1 MKKLIYTL
9 CLTAFVVACSED
21 QPASTEDLIAA
32 KDLDG
37 LKTQKEKKIKIL
49 NSLKVELSQI
59 NAAISDFDPSEKLV
73 LISMIEI
80 KPEKFDHFVEI
91 QANIKTRQNVLLYPE
106 FTGSLK
112 KIYVKEGQRVK
123 KGSLLAQID
132 DAGLK
137 NQLEQ
142 LQIQVELS
150 KTTYDRIQRLWKQNI
165 GSEMQLLQ
173 AKANYEAQ
181 LKSIEQLKKQL
192 QRTQILA
199 PFSGT
204 IDEIVANTGANLIPG
219 QTPVM
224 RIVNLKEMYTEANVP
239 ERYLSQIKVGTAATV
254 NIPMLNREYSTSIR
268 QTGNFINPNNRS
280 FRVETSLPNPDEM
293 IIPNLTCKL
302 KINDYTNPEALMVPL
317 RVIREDAS
325 GKKYIFK
332 LKSDGKKQVYLTEQD
347 FIQLGK
353 KGLDKIEVLD
363 GIQAGDLIVDEGA
376 IIVDNNQ
383 RVKNIQ

>member
-32 KDLDG
+32 KDLKG

-112 KIYVKEGQRVK
+112 KIYVKEGQRVQK
-123 KGSLLAQID
+123 RSLLAQID

-219 QTPVM
+219 KTPVM

-280 FRVETSLPNPDEM
+280 FRVETSLPNRDEM

-332 LKSDGKKQVYLTEQD
+332 LKSDGKKQVYLTEQV

-376 IIVDNNQ
+376 IIVENNQ

>member
-32 KDLDG
+32 KDLKG
-37 LKTQKEKKIKIL
+37 LKTQKEKKIKTL

-80 KPEKFDHFVEI
+80 KSEKFDHFVEI
-91 QANIKTRQNVLLYPE
+91 QANIKTRQNILLYPE

-112 KIYVKEGQRVK
+112 KIYVEEGQRVK

-173 AKANYEAQ
+173 AKANYESQ

-204 IDEIVANTGANLIPG
+204 IDEIVANTGTNLIPG

-254 NIPMLNREYSTSIR
+254 NIPVLNREYSTRVR
-268 QTGNFINPNNRS
+268 QKGNFINPNNRS
-280 FRVETSLPNPDEM
+280 FRVETFLPNRDEM

-302 KINDYTNPEALMVPL
+302 KINDYNNPEALMVPL

-332 LKSDGKKQVYLTEQD
+332 LKSDGKKQVYLTEQV

-376 IIVDNNQ
+376 IIVENNQ

>member
-21 QPASTEDLIAA
+21 QLASTEDLIAA
-32 KDLDG
+32 KDLKG

-112 KIYVKEGQRVK
+112 KIYVKEGQRVQK
-123 KGSLLAQID
+123 RSLLAQID

-219 QTPVM
+219 KTPVM

-280 FRVETSLPNPDEM
+280 FRVETSLPNRDEM

-332 LKSDGKKQVYLTEQD
+332 LKSDGKKQVYLTERV

-376 IIVDNNQ
+376 IIVENNQ

>member
-32 KDLDG
+32 KDLKG

-91 QANIKTRQNVLLYPE
+91 QANIKTRQNILLYPE

-112 KIYVKEGQRVK
+112 KIYVKEGQRVQK
-123 KGSLLAQID
+123 RSLLAQID

-142 LQIQVELS
+142 LQIQVELT

-219 QTPVM
+219 KTPVM

-280 FRVETSLPNPDEM
+280 FRVETSLPNRDEM

-332 LKSDGKKQVYLTEQD
+332 LKSDGKKQVYLTERV

-376 IIVDNNQ
+376 IIVENNQ

>member
-332 LKSDGKKQVYLTEQD
+332 LKSDGKKTSLSH
-347 FIQLGK
+347 
-353 KGLDKIEVLD
+353 
-363 GIQAGDLIVDEGA
+363 
-376 IIVDNNQ
+376 
-383 RVKNIQ
+383 

>member
-21 QPASTEDLIAA
+21 QLASTEDLIAA
-32 KDLDG
+32 KDLKG
-37 LKTQKEKKIKIL
+37 LKTQKEKKRKIL

-219 QTPVM
+219 KTPVM

-280 FRVETSLPNPDEM
+280 FRVETSLPNRDEM

-332 LKSDGKKQVYLTEQD
+332 LKSDGKKQVYLTEQV

-376 IIVDNNQ
+376 IIVENNQ

>member
-32 KDLDG
+32 KDLKG

-112 KIYVKEGQRVK
+112 KIYVKEGQRVQK
-123 KGSLLAQID
+123 RSLLAQID

-142 LQIQVELS
+142 LQIQVELT

-219 QTPVM
+219 KTPVM

-280 FRVETSLPNPDEM
+280 FRVETSLPNRDEM

-332 LKSDGKKQVYLTEQD
+332 LKSDGKKQVYLTEQV

-376 IIVDNNQ
+376 IIVENNQ

>member
-32 KDLDG
+32 KDLKG
-37 LKTQKEKKIKIL
+37 LKTQKEKKIKTL

-332 LKSDGKKQVYLTEQD
+332 LKSDGKKQVYLTEQV

-376 IIVDNNQ
+376 IIVENNQ

>member
-21 QPASTEDLIAA
+21 QLASTEDLIAA
-32 KDLDG
+32 KDLKG

-112 KIYVKEGQRVK
+112 KIYVKEGLRVK

-142 LQIQVELS
+142 LQIQVELT

-219 QTPVM
+219 KTPVM

-280 FRVETSLPNPDEM
+280 FRVETSLPNRDEM

-332 LKSDGKKQVYLTEQD
+332 LKSDGKKQVYLTEQV

-376 IIVDNNQ
+376 IIVENNQ

>member
-32 KDLDG
+32 KDLKG
-37 LKTQKEKKIKIL
+37 LKTQKEKKRKIL

-112 KIYVKEGQRVK
+112 KIYVKEGQRVQK
-123 KGSLLAQID
+123 RSLLAQID

-142 LQIQVELS
+142 LQIQVELT

-219 QTPVM
+219 KTPVM

-280 FRVETSLPNPDEM
+280 FRVETSLPNRDEM

-332 LKSDGKKQVYLTEQD
+332 LKSDGKKQVYLTERV

-376 IIVDNNQ
+376 IIVENNQ

>member
-150 KTTYDRIQRLWKQNI
+150 KTTYGRIQRLWKQNI

-332 LKSDGKKQVYLTEQD
+332 LKSDGKKQVYLTEQV

>member
-32 KDLDG
+32 KDLKG

-219 QTPVM
+219 KTPVM

-280 FRVETSLPNPDEM
+280 FRVETSLPNRDEM

-332 LKSDGKKQVYLTEQD
+332 LKSDGKKQVYLTEQV

-363 GIQAGDLIVDEGA
+363 GIQAGDHIVDEGA
-376 IIVDNNQ
+376 IIVENNQ

>member
-32 KDLDG
+32 KDLKG
-37 LKTQKEKKIKIL
+37 LKTQKEKKIKTL

-142 LQIQVELS
+142 LQIQVEFS

-280 FRVETSLPNPDEM
+280 FRVETSLPNRDEM

-332 LKSDGKKQVYLTEQD
+332 LKSDGKKQVYLTEQV

-376 IIVDNNQ
+376 IIVENNQ

>member
-332 LKSDGKKQVYLTEQD
+332 LKSDGKKQVYLTEQV

-363 GIQAGDLIVDEGA
+363 GIQAGDPYCG
-376 IIVDNNQ
+376 
-383 RVKNIQ
+383 RGSHYC

>member
-150 KTTYDRIQRLWKQNI
+150 KTTYGRIQRLWKQNI
-165 GSEMQLLQ
+165 GSEIQLLQ

-332 LKSDGKKQVYLTEQD
+332 LKSDGKKQVYLTEQV

>member
-21 QPASTEDLIAA
+21 QLASTEDLIAA
-32 KDLDG
+32 KDLKG

-204 IDEIVANTGANLIPG
+204 IDEIVAHTGANLIPG

-280 FRVETSLPNPDEM
+280 FRVETSLPNRDEM

-332 LKSDGKKQVYLTEQD
+332 LKSDGKKQVYLTEQV

-376 IIVDNNQ
+376 IIVENNQ

>member
-181 LKSIEQLKKQL
+181 LKIIEQLKKQL

-332 LKSDGKKQVYLTEQD
+332 LKSDGKKQVYLTEQV

>member
-1 MKKLIYTL
+1 MKKLLYTIYL
-9 CLTAFVVACSED
+9 AAFSFACSGD
-21 QPASTEDLIAA
+21 QPASTVDLIAA
-32 KDLDG
+32 KDLKG
-37 LKTQKEKKIKIL
+37 LKTQKDKKLKTL
-49 NSLKVELSQI
+49 NALKVELSQI

-112 KIYVKEGQRVK
+112 KIYVKEGQKVN

-192 QRTQILA
+192 QRTLILA

-219 QTPVM
+219 KTPVI
-224 RIVNLKEMYTEANVP
+224 RIVNLKEMYTEASVP
-239 ERYLSQIKVGTAATV
+239 ERYLNQIEVGTAATV
-254 NIPMLNREYSTSIR
+254 NIPVLNREYSTSIR

-280 FRVETSLPNPDEM
+280 FRVETSLPNPDEK

-317 RVIREDAS
+317 SVIREDAS

-332 LKSDGKKQVYLTEQD
+332 LKSNGKKQVYLTEKV

-363 GIQAGDLIVDEGA
+363 GIQKGDLIVDEGA
-376 IIVDNNQ
+376 IIVENNQ

>member
-332 LKSDGKKQVYLTEQD
+332 LKSDGKKQVYLTEQV

>member
-32 KDLDG
+32 KDLKG

-123 KGSLLAQID
+123 KRSLLAQID

-142 LQIQVELS
+142 LQIQVELT

-219 QTPVM
+219 KTPVM

-280 FRVETSLPNPDEM
+280 FRVETSLPNRDEM

-332 LKSDGKKQVYLTEQD
+332 LKSDGKKQVYLTERV

-376 IIVDNNQ
+376 IIVENNQ

>member
-219 QTPVM
+219 KTPVM

-280 FRVETSLPNPDEM
+280 FRVETSLPNRNEM

-332 LKSDGKKQVYLTEQD
+332 LKSDGKKQVYLTEKV

-376 IIVDNNQ
+376 IIVENNQ

>member
-32 KDLDG
+32 KDLKG
-37 LKTQKEKKIKIL
+37 LKKQKEKKIKTL

-80 KPEKFDHFVEI
+80 KSEKFDHFVEI
-91 QANIKTRQNVLLYPE
+91 QANIKTRQNILLYPE

-112 KIYVKEGQRVK
+112 KIYVEEGQRVK

-173 AKANYEAQ
+173 AKANYESQ

-204 IDEIVANTGANLIPG
+204 IDEIVANLGANLIPG

-254 NIPMLNREYSTSIR
+254 NIPVLNREYSTRVR
-268 QTGNFINPNNRS
+268 QKGNFINPNNRS
-280 FRVETSLPNPDEM
+280 FRVETFLPNRDEM

-302 KINDYTNPEALMVPL
+302 KINDYNNPEALMVPL

-332 LKSDGKKQVYLTEQD
+332 LKSDGKKQVYLTEQV

-376 IIVDNNQ
+376 IIVENNQ

>member
-32 KDLDG
+32 KDLKG
-37 LKTQKEKKIKIL
+37 LKKQKEKKIKTL

-59 NAAISDFDPSEKLV
+59 NAAISDFDPSEKLF

-280 FRVETSLPNPDEM
+280 FRVETSLPNRDEM

-332 LKSDGKKQVYLTEQD
+332 LKSDGKKQVYLTEQV

-376 IIVDNNQ
+376 IIVENNQ

>member
-21 QPASTEDLIAA
+21 QLASTEDLIAA
-32 KDLDG
+32 KDLKG

-112 KIYVKEGQRVK
+112 KIYVKEGQRVQK
-123 KGSLLAQID
+123 RSLLAQID

-142 LQIQVELS
+142 LQIQVELT

-219 QTPVM
+219 KTPVM

-280 FRVETSLPNPDEM
+280 FRVETSLPNRDEM

-332 LKSDGKKQVYLTEQD
+332 LKSDGKKQVYLTERV

-376 IIVDNNQ
+376 IIVENNQ

>member
-32 KDLDG
+32 KDLKG

-112 KIYVKEGQRVK
+112 KIYVKEGQRVQK
-123 KGSLLAQID
+123 RSLLAQID

-142 LQIQVELS
+142 LQIQVELT

-219 QTPVM
+219 KTPVM

-280 FRVETSLPNPDEM
+280 FRVETSLPNRDEM

-302 KINDYTNPEALMVPL
+302 KINDYSNPEALMVPL

-332 LKSDGKKQVYLTEQD
+332 LKSDGKKQVYLTEQV

-376 IIVDNNQ
+376 IIVENNQ

>member
-192 QRTQILA
+192 KRTQILA

-332 LKSDGKKQVYLTEQD
+332 LKSDGKKQVYLTEQV

>member
-32 KDLDG
+32 KDLKG
-37 LKTQKEKKIKIL
+37 LKAQKEKKIKIL

-112 KIYVKEGQRVK
+112 KIYVKEGQRVQK
-123 KGSLLAQID
+123 RSLLAQID

-142 LQIQVELS
+142 LQIQVELT

-219 QTPVM
+219 KTPVM

-280 FRVETSLPNPDEM
+280 FRVETSLPNRDEM

-332 LKSDGKKQVYLTEQD
+332 LKSDGKKQVYLTERV

-376 IIVDNNQ
+376 IIVENNQ

>member
-254 NIPMLNREYSTSIR
+254 NIPMLNREYSTRIR

-302 KINDYTNPEALMVPL
+302 KINDYTNPGALMVPL

-332 LKSDGKKQVYLTEQD
+332 LKSDGKKQVYLTEQV

>member
-332 LKSDGKKQVYLTEQD
+332 LKSDGKKQVYLTEQV

-376 IIVDNNQ
+376 IIVENNQ

>member
-21 QPASTEDLIAA
+21 QLASTEDLIAA
-32 KDLDG
+32 KDLKG

-112 KIYVKEGQRVK
+112 KIYVKEGQRVQK
-123 KGSLLAQID
+123 RSLLAQID

-219 QTPVM
+219 KTPVM

-280 FRVETSLPNPDEM
+280 FRVETSLPNRDEM

-332 LKSDGKKQVYLTEQD
+332 LKSDGKKQVYLTEKV

-376 IIVDNNQ
+376 IIVENNQ

>member
-21 QPASTEDLIAA
+21 QLASTEDLIAA
-32 KDLDG
+32 KDLKG

-112 KIYVKEGQRVK
+112 KIYVKEGQRVQK
-123 KGSLLAQID
+123 RSLLAQID

-142 LQIQVELS
+142 LQIQVELT

-219 QTPVM
+219 KTPVM

-280 FRVETSLPNPDEM
+280 FRVETSLPNRDEM

-332 LKSDGKKQVYLTEQD
+332 LKSDGKKQVYLTEQV

-376 IIVDNNQ
+376 IIVENNQ

>member
-32 KDLDG
+32 KDLKG

-112 KIYVKEGQRVK
+112 KIYVKEGQRVQK
-123 KGSLLAQID
+123 RSLLAQID

-142 LQIQVELS
+142 LQIKVELT

-219 QTPVM
+219 KTPVM

-280 FRVETSLPNPDEM
+280 FRVETSLPNRDEM

-332 LKSDGKKQVYLTEQD
+332 LKSDGKKQVYLTERV

-376 IIVDNNQ
+376 IIVENNQ

>member
-21 QPASTEDLIAA
+21 QLASTEDLIAA

-219 QTPVM
+219 KTPVM

-280 FRVETSLPNPDEM
+280 FRVETSLPNRNEM

-332 LKSDGKKQVYLTEQD
+332 LKSDGKKQVYLTEKV

-376 IIVDNNQ
+376 IIVENNQ

>member
-32 KDLDG
+32 KDLKG

-123 KGSLLAQID
+123 KRSLLAQID

-219 QTPVM
+219 KTPVM

-280 FRVETSLPNPDEM
+280 FRVETSLPNRDEM

-332 LKSDGKKQVYLTEQD
+332 LKSDGKKQVYLTERV

-376 IIVDNNQ
+376 IIVENNQ